1 MLKLIDAKQAW
12 IIGLTVECPLG
23 EHEEGCVVGA
33 YRKMS
38 LIEAHRIFMK
48 IPETELEA
56 MLQEHRCCL
65 SGRDH

>member
-1 MLKLIDAKQAW
+1 MLKLIDTKQAW

-38 LIEAHRIFMK
+38 LKEAHRIFMK
-48 IPETELEA
+48 LEA